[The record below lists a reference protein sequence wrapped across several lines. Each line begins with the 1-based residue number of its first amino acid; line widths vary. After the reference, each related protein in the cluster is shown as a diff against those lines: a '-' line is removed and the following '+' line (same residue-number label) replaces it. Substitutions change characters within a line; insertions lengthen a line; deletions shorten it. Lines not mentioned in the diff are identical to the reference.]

1 MSVDLSACDREP
13 IHTPGAI
20 QPRGGLLAVGSDW
33 MVRYVSETIGDYL
46 PFDGDAAGLIGRSL
60 LELLS
65 EESVHTIR
73 GRLQSLQRG
82 ARTERLFGIA
92 LLGDERRFDVA
103 LHRSGDLIVIEL
115 EPSAPDSRLDAG
127 TTMNAMIARLNTVG
141 AGAEFLNEAV
151 RQVRAVTGFDRVM
164 IYRFNPGG
172 DGEVIAEAARSDL
185 EPYLGLH
192 YPASDIPKQAREL
205 YRKNLLRIISNVG
218 AEPSPI
224 LSMPGSAP
232 LDLSLS
238 VLRAVSPV
246 HIEYLRNMGVAAS
259 LSISILQGD
268 ELWGLIACH
277 HMAPRHI
284 SFERR
289 TTVELFVQMF
299 ALLMERQEREALAE
313 RERAARRIHDRL
325 VGMMT
330 GNGDHNTHLKQFL
343 GDIRSTIDCD
353 GAALAVDDELVMEG
367 RAPDRQQLLA
377 LIARLNRQTD
387 QELIVVKR
395 LSSLHPPAEDYVDSA
410 AGMLAIPVS
419 RTPRDYLMLFR
430 QEQVN
435 TVTWAGR
442 PDKAVVRSE
451 SGERLS
457 PRASF
462 AAWEDEV
469 RGECIDW
476 TEAERRIAEGYRSTI
491 LEVILRLT
499 DAAEIE
505 RRRVHERQELLIAE
519 LNHRVRNIL
528 SLIRGLVK
536 QSQGSVSSLRQ
547 YTLMLGGRIEA
558 LARAHDQ
565 ITTDHWDAAP
575 LRTMIEAEAKAFL
588 TDKAEHVA
596 LDGPGVLLEPQAF
609 STLALVMHELMTN
622 AAKYGALCDSS
633 GRVQVTW
640 DVDAEGDLRLRW
652 VEQGGPPVQAPKR
665 RGFGST
671 IIEHSVAFDLKGE
684 SRVDYALSGVRV
696 ELKVPAAHVRQID
709 EEMVRALKAKDA
721 EETSSDGGV
730 SGRVLLVE
738 DTMIIALDAEDV
750 LLTLGASSV
759 DITSTI
765 DEALRLIR
773 SSPPDFALLD
783 INLGDENSFPIA
795 LKLKALDIPFAFAT
809 GYGEQIEM
817 PEELAGVPIIQKP
830 YSSDIVQRQYRAALN
845 GTSPP

>member
-1 MSVDLSACDREP
+1 MTTDLSICDREP
-13 IHTPGAI
+13 IHLVGSI
-20 QPRGGLLAVGSDW
+20 QPRGCLFAAGADW
-33 MVRYVSETIGDYL
+33 IIRHVSNNVGDYL
-46 PFDGDAAGLIGRSL
+46 PLDTTAEALIGTSL
-60 LELLS
+60 VGFLS
-65 EESVHTIR
+65 EECLHAIR
-73 GRLQSLQRG
+73 GRLQGLQEG
-82 ARTERLFGIA
+82 DPAERMFGITVSA
-92 LLGDERRFDVA
+92 QKQQFDVA
-103 LHRSGDLIVIEL
+103 LHRSGELIVIEL
-115 EPSAPDSRLDAG
+115 EPSERDTGLDAG
-127 TTMNAMIARLNTVG
+127 TAMNAMVARLNMTRTR
-141 AGAEFLNEAV
+141 ERFLNEAV

-164 IYRFNPGG
+164 IYQFSPSG
-172 DGEVIAEAARSDL
+172 DGEVIAETARSDL
-185 EPYLGLH
+185 DPYLGLR

-205 YRKNLLRIISNVG
+205 YRRNLLRIISDIDSD
-218 AEPSPI
+218 PCPI
-224 LSMPGSAP
+224 IGNAGGTSIDLSM
-232 LDLSLS
+232 S

-246 HIEYLRNMGVAAS
+246 HIQYLRNMGVASS
-259 LSISILQGD
+259 LSISILQGG

-277 HMAPRHI
+277 HMSPRHL

-299 ALLMERQEREALAE
+299 GLLMERQEREML
-313 RERAARRIHDRL
+313 AARESRARQIHDRL
-325 VGMMT
+325 VGMLT
-330 GNGDHNTHLKQFL
+330 SEGGLNAHLKQFL
-343 GDIRSTIDCD
+343 GEIRSTIECD
-353 GAALAVDDELVMEG
+353 GAALVVEDELVMEG
-367 RAPDRQQLLA
+367 QTPDREQLSA
-377 LIARLNRQTD
+377 LIDRLNQDED
-387 QELIVVKR
+387 QELIAVKR
-395 LSSLHPPAEDYVDSA
+395 LSSLHPPAEAFVEKA

-430 QEQVN
+430 EEQVK
-435 TVTWAGR
+435 TVSWAGR
-442 PDKAVVRSE
+442 PDKAVIRDE
-451 SGERLS
+451 AGERLS

-462 AAWEDEV
+462 AAWQDEI
-469 RGECIDW
+469 RGECIEW
-476 TEAERRIAEGYRSTI
+476 TAAERQIAEGYRTTI

-528 SLIRGLVK
+528 SLIRGLIK

-588 TDKAEHVA
+588 SAKAEHLA
-596 LDGPGVLLEPQAF
+596 LDGPPVLLEPQAF

-633 GRVQVTW
+633 GRVNVTW
-640 DVDAEGDLRLRW
+640 NVDDLGDLKLRW
-652 VEQGGPPVQAPKR
+652 EEEGGPPVQAPKR

-684 SRVDYALSGVRV
+684 SSIDYALSGVRV
-696 ELKVPAAHVRQID
+696 ALKVPAAYVRPID
-709 EEMVRALKAKDA
+709 DEMLQSIKAADRDD
-721 EETSSDGGV
+721 TRLDGQV

-750 LLTLGASSV
+750 LLGLGATSV
-759 DITSTI
+759 DIASTI
-765 DEALRLIR
+765 NEALRLIR
-773 SSPPDFALLD
+773 TTPPDFALLD

-795 LKLKALDIPFAFAT
+795 LKLRALNIPFAFAT

-817 PEELAGVPIIQKP
+817 PAALQNVPIIQKP
-830 YSSDIVQRQYRAALN
+830 YNADTVQRQYHN
-845 GTSPP
+845 VMESHP